1 MARSLE
7 KAPIVAPKKGTRSSG
22 SFEQCSFCQRRRVRV
37 VIVVKGPR
45 QGHVT
50 LPFLG
55 GSRYA
60 LEHSPGRLGPALDR
74 PLRPDRAER
83 FSLWRA
89 RASGNEAVSEA
100 GEAAASTNHGR
111 PGGARSSPITSPS
124 PTTWT
129 APRRPLAAPSA
140 SASPSSGTVGRHVV
154 HPGLRGS
161 GHRNVGPLAGSHRGA
176 AGRAP

>member
-1 MARSLE
+1 M
-7 KAPIVAPKKGTRSSG
+7 APKKGTRSSG

-111 PGGARSSPITSPS
+111 PGGRALVQSRHRARQ
-124 PTTWT
+124 
-129 APRRPLAAPSA
+129 RGRPHAAHWQHLLLQP
-140 SASPSSGTVGRHVV
+140 
-154 HPGLRGS
+154 
-161 GHRNVGPLAGSHRGA
+161 HRA
-176 AGRAP
+176 AGRWDGMSSILVSGGLGTETLARWQVRIGERQAGRPKSR